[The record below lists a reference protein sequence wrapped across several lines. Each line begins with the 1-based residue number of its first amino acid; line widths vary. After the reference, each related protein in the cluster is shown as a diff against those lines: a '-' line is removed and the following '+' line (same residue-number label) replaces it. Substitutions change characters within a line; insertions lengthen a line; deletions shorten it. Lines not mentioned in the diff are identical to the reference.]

1 LLYLPASMA
10 HLPLVDR
17 LECAALALLNP
28 VAYALRNRLR
38 FRRAGYSERRTTP
51 LDALSNT
58 LLTRHGLLPI
68 VDRCYEGSLLSI
80 THALD
85 LLELFF
91 RIEPPPIASSLRL
104 LDVGSKNF
112 EMAPGILASLRP
124 FVAQPSHLESTG
136 IELDAY
142 RVYAHGHSR
151 ADAAAYFLGFARE
164 LGFSAAHRFLAGD
177 VCEHDETY
185 DCITWFSPFLT
196 PAPLLRWGLA
206 RRHLRPEATLKH
218 VAARL
223 RPGGLLVIV
232 NQEPEEAELQRAMF
246 DRLGIRA
253 RSQTLVSA
261 FPRKHRECHVHC
273 VRG

>member
-1 LLYLPASMA
+1 MA

-51 LDALSNT
+51 LDTPST
-58 LLTRHGLLPI
+58 GLLTRHGLLPI

-85 LLELFF
+85 LLEQTF
-91 RIEPPPIASSLRL
+91 RIESPPTRSSLRV
-104 LDVGSKNF
+104 LDVGAKNF
-112 EMAPGILASLRP
+112 EMAPGILAALRP
-124 FVAQPSHLESTG
+124 FVSKASQLELTG

-142 RVYAHGHSR
+142 RVYADGHSR
-151 ADAAAYFLGFARE
+151 ADAAAYFVGFARE

-177 VCEHDETY
+177 VCEHEESY

-218 VAARL
+218 VVARL

-232 NQEPEEAELQRAMF
+232 HQEPEEAELQRAMIE
-246 DRLGIRA
+246 RLGLTA
-253 RSQTLVSA
+253 RSLTLVSG
-261 FPRKHRECHVHC
+261 FPRKHRDCHVHC